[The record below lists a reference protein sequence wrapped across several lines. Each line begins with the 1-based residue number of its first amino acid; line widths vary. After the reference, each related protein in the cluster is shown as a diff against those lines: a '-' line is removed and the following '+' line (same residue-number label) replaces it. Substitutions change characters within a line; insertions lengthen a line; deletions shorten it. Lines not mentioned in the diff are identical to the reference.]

1 VCYTP
6 VMKIDVMTAARRLPD
21 VQRLAVDTLAAGFDG
36 LVVTE
41 AGRTAYLSCAAAA
54 LAAPG
59 LDILTGVAVA
69 FARSPMVNAQC
80 AWELAEASGGRF
92 RLGLGTQ
99 VRAHAQRRYGVAFDP
114 PGPRLEEHVRAVRA
128 CFAAFRGDAPLDFH
142 GRFHELT
149 FMNPQWSPGRLD
161 VGDPPVDVAG
171 VNPWMLRMAG
181 RVADGLHVHPL
192 GHPGYLRE
200 VALPEVAA
208 GAAEAGRSPDD
219 IQVIVPVLTIAG
231 DREDELAWSRSIV
244 RAQLSF
250 YGSTPTYRFI
260 LDAAG
265 FPGLND
271 ALRERQRAGDL
282 AGMAELITDEVL
294 AVFAVEASWSELPV
308 ALVDRYEGL
317 ADRLVL
323 YVPGFAWG
331 RPDGSFERFGAV
343 AGAVRELSGR
353 G

>member
-1 VCYTP
+1 
-6 VMKIDVMTAARRLPD
+6 MKIDVMTPARPLPD
-21 VQRLAVDTLAAGFDG
+21 AQRMATDALSAGFDG

-59 LDILTGVAVA
+59 LDVLTGVAVA

-80 AWELAEASGGRF
+80 AWELAETSGGRF

-149 FMNPQWSPGRLD
+149 FLNPQWSPGRLE
-161 VGDPPVDVAG
+161 VADPPVDVAG

-200 VALPEVAA
+200 VAGPELAA

-219 IQVIVPVLTIAG
+219 VQVIVPVLTIVG
-231 DREDELAWSRSIV
+231 DTLEERAWSRSLV

-282 AGMAELITDEVL
+282 AGMAELVSDEVL
-294 AVFAVEASWSELPV
+294 SVFAVEATWSELPA
-308 ALVDRYEGL
+308 ALVERYRGL
-317 ADRLVL
+317 AHRLVL
-323 YVPGFAWG
+323 YVAGFAWD
-331 RPDGSFERFGAV
+331 RRDGTFERFGA
-343 AGAVRELSGR
+343 AARAVRDLSPSG
-353 G
+353 

>member
-1 VCYTP
+1 
-6 VMKIDVMTAARRLPD
+6 MKIDVMTPARRLPD
-21 VQRLAVDTLAAGFDG
+21 VQRLAAATLAAGFDG

-41 AGRTAYLSCAAAA
+41 AGRTAYLSCAAAS
-54 LAAPG
+54 LSAPG
-59 LDILTGVAVA
+59 LDVLTGVAVA

-80 AWELAEASGGRF
+80 AWELADASGGRF

-161 VGDPPVDVAG
+161 VADPPVDVAG

-200 VALPEVAA
+200 IALPEVAA
-208 GAAEAGRSPDD
+208 GAAQAGRSPGDV
-219 IQVIVPVLTIAG
+219 QVIVPVLTIAG
-231 DREDELAWSRSIV
+231 DTVEERAWSRSLV

-250 YGSTPTYRFI
+250 YASTPTYRFI

-271 ALRERQRAGDL
+271 ALRERQRAGDV

-294 AVFAVEASWSELPV
+294 AVFAVEAAWSELPEVLV
-308 ALVDRYEGL
+308 ARYRDL

-323 YVPGFAWG
+323 YVAGFAWD
-331 RPDGSFERFGAV
+331 RADGTFERFGAV
-343 AGAVRELSGR
+343 ARAVRDLSGP